1 MPNVPSIRSHGWWR
15 ILSNA
20 PWLAAGLLMVLAAA
34 VLLPGI
40 ESIPVIDRDEARFA
54 QASRQMLESE
64 SLEGW
69 MIPRVGEKTRL
80 SKPPLIYWLQ
90 AGSAGVFSGSTPGG
104 DAIWMYRLPSVLC
117 ALGTILLTWRLG
129 VALFGGPTGLLAGG
143 LLAVCPLLAFDAHMA
158 RSDELL
164 VFLTTASMAL
174 LLACWQHGRDGPQP
188 LSRWLTTGL
197 WILVGLGILAKGPIT
212 PLVVVLS
219 ALALAGCSGRWSWLL
234 RLRPFSGILIALC
247 VFLPWVFL
255 ASQAVGFDTLRAIA
269 YDEIVVRSSTGRESH
284 GAPPGYHLVLL
295 VVLLWPGSL
304 LTGVALGRSWR
315 RAGRPL
321 RRFKVRGNS
330 SELFCLAWI
339 IPSWLVFELA
349 ATKLPHYTLPLYPA
363 VALIS
368 ARALMAGSRALP
380 QTRSLGARL
389 GFTVWLVIGLGICAL
404 PITLLVLCARLGD
417 LSTAPAGAPM
427 TEGLGWTSM
436 LVLILGT
443 VAGLG
448 CLGCGYRM
456 ILKGRLLDGQL
467 LALPTAAL
475 SMALVFGISLP
486 HAWPVWI
493 TPRLE
498 AVIQQQH
505 PDAVP
510 PPLAAIGY
518 TEDSLMY
525 SSRGRLEII
534 GLSGLTQ
541 WSRTHPDGL
550 VVVPYADAPAD
561 GPFRQLGRVSGF
573 NYSKG
578 KTVDLVVL
586 SRDEPPSE
594 K

>member
-1 MPNVPSIRSHGWWR
+1 MPNAPSIRSHGWWKT
-15 ILSNA
+15 LSNA

-34 VLLPGI
+34 VLMPGI

-54 QASRQMLESE
+54 QASRQMLESG

-90 AGSAGVFSGSTPGG
+90 AGSAGVFSGGTPGA

-164 VFLTTASMAL
+164 VFLTTAAMFL
-174 LLACWQHGRDGPQP
+174 LQTCWQRGRAGPQP
-188 LSRWLTTGL
+188 LSRWLTSGL
-197 WILVGLGILAKGPIT
+197 WIVVGLGILAKGPIT

-219 ALALAGCSGRWSWLL
+219 ALALAGCSGRWTWLL
-234 RLRPFSGILIALC
+234 RLRPFTGFLIALC

-269 YDEIVVRSSTGRESH
+269 YDEVVVRSSTGRESH

-304 LTGVALGRSWR
+304 LTGVALARSWR

-321 RRFKVRGNS
+321 RRFKVRGNN

-349 ATKLPHYTLPLYPA
+349 ATKLPHYPLPLYPA
-363 VALIS
+363 IALIS
-368 ARALMAGSRALP
+368 ARALMAGSHALP
-380 QTRSLGARL
+380 QVRSLGARI
-389 GFTVWLVIGLGICAL
+389 GFTLWLVIGLGLCAL
-404 PITLLVLCARLGD
+404 PITLLALCARLGD
-417 LSTAPAGAPM
+417 LSSPPPGAPM
-427 TEGLGWTSM
+427 PQGLGGLAMVALS
-436 LVLILGT
+436 LGT
-443 VAGLG
+443 LAGLG
-448 CLGCGYRM
+448 FLASGYRL
-456 ILKGRLLDGQL
+456 ILKGRLLEGQV

-486 HAWPVWI
+486 HAWPLWI

-498 AVIQQQH
+498 AVIRAHH
-505 PDAVP
+505 PDAQH
-510 PPLAAIGY
+510 PLAATGY

-525 SSRGRLEII
+525 SARGRLEVI
-534 GLSGLTQ
+534 GAGGITN
-541 WSRTHPDGL
+541 WSREHPEGL
-550 VVVPYADAPAD
+550 IVVPRSASPE
-561 GPFRQLGRVSGF
+561 GGHFEQLGRVKGF

-578 KTVDLVVL
+578 RTVDLVVL
-586 SRDEPPSE
+586 RRDESVLE
-594 K
+594 E

>member
-1 MPNVPSIRSHGWWR
+1 
-15 ILSNA
+15 
-20 PWLAAGLLMVLAAA
+20 MVLAAA

-54 QASRQMLESE
+54 QASRQMLESG

-90 AGSAGVFSGSTPGG
+90 AGSAGLFSGGTPGG

-164 VFLTTASMAL
+164 VFLTTAAMFL
-174 LLACWQHGRDGPQP
+174 LQACWQRGRASPRP

-197 WILVGLGILAKGPIT
+197 WVAVGLGILAKGPIT
-212 PLVVVLS
+212 PLVVVLT
-219 ALALAGCSGRWSWLL
+219 ALALAGCSGRWSWLV
-234 RLRPFSGILIALC
+234 RLRPFTGILIALC

-255 ASQAVGFDTLRAIA
+255 ASQAVGFETLRAIA

-321 RRFKVRGNS
+321 RRFRVRGNN

-339 IPSWLVFELA
+339 VPSWLVFELA

-363 VALIS
+363 IALIS
-368 ARALMAGSRALP
+368 ARALMAGTQALP
-380 QTRSLGARL
+380 QVRSIGARV
-389 GFTVWLVIGLGICAL
+389 GFTLWLVIGLGLCAL
-404 PITLLVLCARLGD
+404 PITLLALCAQLGD
-417 LSTAPAGAPM
+417 LSDAPPGAPRPH
-427 TEGLGWTSM
+427 GLGWVAVLT
-436 LVLILGT
+436 LILGT
-443 VAGLG
+443 LAGLG
-448 CLGCGYRM
+448 FLVSGYRL
-456 ILKGRLLDGQL
+456 ILKGRLLEGQL

-498 AVIQQQH
+498 AVIREH
-505 PDAVP
+505 SSDAVH
-510 PPLAAIGY
+510 PLAATGY

-525 SSRGRLEII
+525 SARGRLEVI
-534 GLSGLTQ
+534 GPSGIRNWFQ
-541 WSRTHPDGL
+541 KNPDGMI
-550 VVVPYADAPAD
+550 VVPRTEVPED
-561 GPFRQLGRVSGF
+561 GPFQQLGRVTGF

-586 SRDEPPSE
+586 RQDDSALEE
-594 K
+594 